1 MSLIN
6 KKLEILVDVLKS
18 NYSKYYKKYIGH
30 DFLDSIKEY
39 NNSDNIAYL
48 IEHVKKLN
56 ENDEEYP
63 VYLQYC
69 YAIFNELRKEVEL
82 ELEVTTNNYLEI
94 IYTNIDIQG
103 SDIENAV
110 LIGLFANPNNLYN
123 LKKEQ
128 YSEVVIKLIEKYKIF
143 EGEKVVKLSLINKY
157 SDYFKDKLKI

>member
-63 VYLQYC
+63 AYLQYC
-69 YAIFNELRKEVEL
+69 YAIFNELRKEIEL
-82 ELEVTTNNYLEI
+82 ELEVTSNNYLEI
-94 IYTNIDIQG
+94 IYTNH
-103 SDIENAV
+103 N
-110 LIGLFANPNNLYN
+110 FA
-123 LKKEQ
+123 
-128 YSEVVIKLIEKYKIF
+128 
-143 EGEKVVKLSLINKY
+143 
-157 SDYFKDKLKI
+157 